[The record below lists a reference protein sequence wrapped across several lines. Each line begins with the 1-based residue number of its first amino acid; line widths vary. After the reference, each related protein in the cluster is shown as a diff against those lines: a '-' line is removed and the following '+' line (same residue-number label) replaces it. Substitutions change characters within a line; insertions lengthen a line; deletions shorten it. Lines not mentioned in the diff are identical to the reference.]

1 MKSLLVNRQDLKH
14 NIRVIKDIAEK
25 NGRND
30 NHKPLQIIAV
40 VKGNG
45 YGLGLV
51 QYSNFLIDNGINFLA
66 VSTTE
71 EAIKLREA
79 GVTTR
84 IIMLSSTAIEKEV
97 ELLANNNIIISIG
110 SKDALQIAQKV
121 ANKLNKTIEA
131 HLKIDTGFGRYG
143 FCYDKKEDMI
153 QALKEATKTDK
164 ADKTDKSEKI
174 DKNNKTTDS
183 VKITG
188 TFSHLSLAFYEKDK
202 FSKQQFDRF
211 IDCVEFLKQNGI
223 ETGMLHICN
232 SSAFLKYKEMRLNA
246 VRVGSAFLG
255 RLSIPNIYGLKKI
268 GFLKSNVAEIKTL
281 QKGYNIGYSNSYTTK
296 SQTKIAIIPCGYAD
310 GFNVSVQRDMFRIRD
325 KIRYIVRDVK
335 DYFKKQDLYVEIN
348 GQKCKVLGR
357 IGMYH
362 VSADVTGKD
371 VNINDEVLFKVSPI
385 YVDSSIRREYR

>member
-1 MKSLLVNRQDLKH
+1 MKSLLVDRQNLKH
-14 NIRVIKDIAEK
+14 NIKVIKEIAEK

-51 QYSNFLIDNGINFLA
+51 QYSNFLIDNGISFLA
-66 VSTTE
+66 VSTVE
-71 EAIKLREA
+71 EAISLRKA
-79 GVTTR
+79 GITVN
-84 IIMLSSTAIEKEV
+84 ILMLSSTAVEKEI
-97 ELLANNNIIISIG
+97 ELLVDNNIIISLG
-110 SKDALQIAQKV
+110 SKEALDVAQKV
-121 ANKLNKTIEA
+121 AQKKNINIEA

-143 FCYDKKEDMI
+143 FCYNQKEEMV
-153 QALKEATKTDK
+153 QELKNITN
-164 ADKTDKSEKI
+164 I
-174 DKNNKTTDS
+174 N
-183 VKITG
+183 ITG

-211 IDCVEFLKQNGI
+211 IDCIEFLKQNGI

-268 GFLKSNVAEIKTL
+268 GYLKSNVAEIKTL
-281 QKGYNIGYSNSYTTK
+281 EKGYNIGYSNSYTTK
-296 SQTKIAIIPCGYAD
+296 QQTKIAIVPCGYAD
-310 GFNVSVQRDMFRIRD
+310 GFNVSVGRDMFRKRD
-325 KIRYIVRDVK
+325 RLRYIVRDIK
-335 DYFKKQDLYVEIN
+335 DSFKKQDLYVEIN

-357 IGMYH
+357 IGMFH
-362 VSADVTGKD
+362 VSADITGKS
-371 VNINDEVLFKVSPI
+371 VKINDEVIFNVSPM